1 MCWII
6 DRFEGDIAVVE
17 SRNETIYVNKSLL
30 PEGIREG
37 SLLVKTNGNFYL
49 SEEKTAERRRKMQEK
64 MARLKK

>member
-6 DRFEGDIAVVE
+6 DRFEEDIAVVE
-17 SRNETIYVNKSLL
+17 SRNETVYVNKSLL
-30 PEGIREG
+30 PKGIREG

-49 SEEKTAERRRKMQEK
+49 SEEKTEERRRKMQEK